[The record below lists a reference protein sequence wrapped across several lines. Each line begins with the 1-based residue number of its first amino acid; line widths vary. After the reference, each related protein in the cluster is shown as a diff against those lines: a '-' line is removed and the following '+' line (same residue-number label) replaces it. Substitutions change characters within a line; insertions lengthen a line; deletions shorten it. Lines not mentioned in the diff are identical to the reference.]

1 MGKLT
6 RFLNDVRG
14 WRARVTRVRG
24 VVIELQLGVSS
35 LRACN
40 CLKNLI
46 QIPSIFQHLLNQM
59 RSGKLYLLHEIP

>member
-6 RFLNDVRG
+6 RFLDDVRG

-24 VVIELQLGVSS
+24 VVIEVQLGANSP
-35 LRACN
+35 RACT

-46 QIPSIFQHLLNQM
+46 QIHFFLD
-59 RSGKLYLLHEIP
+59 EIDTFHAHIPVI